1 MDLPRRTR
9 AAASA
14 AALSAALVVGMAGTA
29 FAYDHL
35 DCGDFT
41 YQEDAQAAFD
51 AAPARSHPLDDA
63 RSGTSGDGVACE
75 ALPHRDS
82 GAADPAVGDQIE
94 DAVVAP
100 TPVTTPQAAPGKLV
114 TVADRAGGR
123 WVPESGGVT
132 TGGTP
137 SP

>member
-1 MDLPRRTR
+1 MDLSRRTR
-9 AAASA
+9 VAASA
-14 AALSAALVVGMAGTA
+14 AALSAALVAGMTGTA
-29 FAYDHL
+29 LAYDDL

-41 YQEDAQAAFD
+41 YQEDAQAALD
-51 AAPARSHPLDDA
+51 ATPARPHPLDDA
-63 RSGTSGDGVACE
+63 GSGTSDGVACGS
-75 ALPHRDS
+75 LPHRGS
-82 GAADPAVGDQIE
+82 WAADQAVGDQLP

-114 TVADRAGGR
+114 TAADRVSGR
-123 WVPESGGVT
+123 WVTQSGGVT